1 MTRAIPVSLICLVAA
16 CSGDDS
22 PSADPDAAVDVV
34 AANKDL
40 LRRYHEDVW
49 DQGHLDHAGMYIGPT
64 FVTHAVVTTLPPGQV
79 AGADFLA
86 QFRIGFPDMRS
97 HADAI
102 LGDGDLVVVQWTI
115 TGTHT
120 GTFLGVAP
128 TNKPITVS
136 GMDVLRVADNLFVE
150 HWGGVA
156 DQMDDFLT
164 QIDAL

>member
-1 MTRAIPVSLICLVAA
+1 
-16 CSGDDS
+16 
-22 PSADPDAAVDVV
+22 
-34 AANKDL
+34 
-40 LRRYHEDVW
+40 
-49 DQGHLDHAGMYIGPT
+49 
-64 FVTHAVVTTLPPGQV
+64 VTHAVVTTLPPGQV
-79 AGADFLA
+79 AGPDFLA

-102 LGDGDLVVVQWTI
+102 LGDGDLVLVQWTI
-115 TGTHT
+115 TGHHT

-128 TNKPITVS
+128 TGKAITVS

-164 QIDAL
+164 QIDAR